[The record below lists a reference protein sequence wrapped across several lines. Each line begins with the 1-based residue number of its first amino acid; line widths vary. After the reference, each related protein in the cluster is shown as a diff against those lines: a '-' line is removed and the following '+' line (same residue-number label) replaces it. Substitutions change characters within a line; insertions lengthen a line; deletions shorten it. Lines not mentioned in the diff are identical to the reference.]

1 MLKNWFEVCL
11 RKIYQLMAKRFLKK
25 NQDLWD
31 SLQIYLAKTES
42 TGCGYID
49 YAELYKAVKNSSAKE
64 ILELGSGVTTLIIA
78 HALME
83 NHLELGVLGR
93 VTSMEEHRVWFNMSK
108 KLLPEKYMP
117 YVDFVF
123 SKTVDDYYSIFRGV
137 KYLNTPQRKYDF
149 VFVDGPKYISKKDY
163 ASTFDFDFIDVL
175 KRSVSPVSGLVDKR
189 LSTVFVLQQ
198 ILGHKKVIYCSIKGL
213 GFILPVTKNDLGNL
227 SKKIDTKNFMK
238 SLRLFRR
245 TKLGITSNVNE
256 S

>member
-11 RKIYQLMAKRFLKK
+11 RKFYQLMAKRFLKK
-25 NQDLWD
+25 NQALWD

-49 YAELYKAVKNSSAKE
+49 YAELYKAVKNSSVKE
-64 ILELGSGVTTLIIA
+64 VLELGSGVTTLIIA

-83 NHLELGVLGR
+83 NHLEFGVLGR
-93 VTSMEEHRVWFNMSK
+93 VTSMEEDEIWFNMSK
-108 KLLPEKYMP
+108 KLLPVKYMP
-117 YVDFVF
+117 YVDFVC
-123 SKTVDDYYSIFRGV
+123 SETADDYYSLFRGV

-149 VFVDGPKYISKKDY
+149 VFVYGPKYISKIDY
-163 ASTFDFDFIDVL
+163 APTFDYDFIDVL

-227 SKKIDTKNFMK
+227 SKKIDSTNFMK
-238 SLRLFRR
+238 SFRFFRR